1 MDAGSWGKFNL
12 QKLLKNE
19 VVLATRI
26 FNVDK
31 LKESKNIP
39 KTTWDLVNSEIGN
52 SKTTQKGFEMD
63 VNDNLTSSSITI
75 ADHNNFNDNLITFS

>member
-1 MDAGSWGKFNL
+1 MRKVESTLLNQCK
-12 QKLLKNE
+12 KLLKNE

-31 LKESKNIP
+31 LKDSKNIP
-39 KTTWDLVNSEIGN
+39 KTTWDLVNSVIGY

-63 VNDNLTSSSITI
+63 VNDKRTSSSITI
-75 ADHNNFNDNLITFS
+75 ADHNNLITFS